1 MRRGVPSKARNNPK
15 NAATAATP
23 AGGDRVP
30 SRGVGPPPG
39 SAEKHA
45 LSLHRRVA
53 WQVLRLT
60 KRFGREHD
68 GQILLDLHLSQGDL
82 AALTGGS
89 RQRVNDVLGRMQS
102 EGLLQVGPARLTV
115 RDADGLRALA
125 EGRRSLTI

>member
-1 MRRGVPSKARNNPK
+1 
-15 NAATAATP
+15 
-23 AGGDRVP
+23 
-30 SRGVGPPPG
+30 
-39 SAEKHA
+39 
-45 LSLHRRVA
+45 VA